1 MSNYPQGI
9 NFDQALAILSSR
21 EKQEETKQ
29 EAPCPCHAAT
39 TMGNGT
45 LPPMGQ
51 VIDLEGTTTT
61 TANASTSK
69 EEVQKEQSER
79 KEAFLQGITKISTRQ
94 LLQSVLE
101 AQQQRVATYR
111 EYDR

>member
-21 EKQEETKQ
+21 GKQEETKH

-39 TMGNGT
+39 TTLGT

-61 TANASTSK
+61 SKSDQDEQNQKTGLK
-69 EEVQKEQSER
+69 EE
-79 KEAFLQGITKISTRQ
+79 FLQGITKMSTRQ
-94 LLQSVLE
+94 LLQAVLE
-101 AQQQRVATYR
+101 SQQQRVATYR
-111 EYDR
+111 DYDR